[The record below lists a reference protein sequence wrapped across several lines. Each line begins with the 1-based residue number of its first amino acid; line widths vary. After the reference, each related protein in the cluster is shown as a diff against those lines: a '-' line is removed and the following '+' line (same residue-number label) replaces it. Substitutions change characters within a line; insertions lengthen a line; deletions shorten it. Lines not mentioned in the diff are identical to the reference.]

1 MKNATNNAAKNVQIS
16 AMIAARIAAGAST
29 REAIDAVLGAGTYDR
44 LASDLYDALRAKAT
58 A

>member
-1 MKNATNNAAKNVQIS
+1 MTNTTNAAKNVQIS
-16 AMIAARIAAGAST
+16 AMIAARIASGAST

-44 LASDLYDALRAKAT
+44 LASDLYDALRAKAS